1 MKDSKEYSKKIRSLF
16 NLLKRRHGKVEEISY
31 DDPVETLVYACV
43 SEKAT
48 EKEARVIFKRFA
60 GYFVDLN
67 DLRVS
72 RAEEIVEVLGGD
84 SLQNRAT
91 ALRLTAA
98 LGSVFTKYNT
108 VSLQVLMK
116 LGKKPAKQVLEKL
129 NGVSRFVVDYC
140 MLAALHGHAIP
151 LTDRM
156 IEYLRTN
163 ELVDPEA
170 DYEQIEG
177 FLTRQ
182 IPAKSAFSF
191 YCLLRSESES
201 SRPVLGKKITSRTT
215 GRRTTKAAS
224 VMKRKK

>member
-1 MKDSKEYSKKIRSLF
+1 MKDSKEYSKKTRSFF

-31 DDPVETLVYACV
+31 DDPVEALVYACV
-43 SEKAT
+43 SEKVT
-48 EKEARVIFKRFA
+48 EKETRAILKRFA

-108 VSLQVLMK
+108 VSLQVLSK

-129 NGVSRFVVDYC
+129 NGISRFAVDYC

-182 IPAKSAFSF
+182 ITAKSAFSF
-191 YCLLRSESES
+191 YCLLRSDSES
-201 SRPVLGKKITSRTT
+201 SRSVLGKKVTSGTK